1 MQKKIYK
8 AFKDALTKR
17 VKTCRCFA
25 GYGLLWQIERRWVHM
40 ANRKHPEWIPRDGHA
55 WPGRAGLDLWG
66 GGLWSSCTS
75 SWTERERQKDDRER
89 PPGAD
94 RCSPP
99 LQLRPHSWPGSG
111 DRSLPLPPCVRPL
124 TPSEPHALTLKSCT
138 RPDTGTRPARYSSF
152 SLVNLWSTLH
162 RSQHCLKIQTS
173 TLSKHQRR
181 LPSCILL
188 QMLVITRWTAAEPLE
203 DTGSR
208 QTTFYEQE
216 VAKLFLP
223 EVISK
228 GINSAEASRI

>member
-1 MQKKIYK
+1 
-8 AFKDALTKR
+8 
-17 VKTCRCFA
+17 
-25 GYGLLWQIERRWVHM
+25 M

-111 DRSLPLPPCVRPL
+111 DSSLPLPPCVRPL
-124 TPSEPHALTLKSCT
+124 TPSEPHALTLKSCA

-152 SLVNLWSTLH
+152 SLVNLWSTLR
-162 RSQHCLKIQTS
+162 RSQHCLKIQTR
-173 TLSKHQRR
+173 TLSKHWRR
-181 LPSCILL
+181 FPSCILL
-188 QMLVITRWTAAEPLE
+188 QTLVITRWTAAEPLE

-223 EVISK
+223 EIISK
-228 GINSAEASRI
+228 GIDPAEGSRI